1 MRRRQRAPSPEP
13 VTAVNITSLVDVTM
27 MLLIIFILVAPILNQ
42 GIELKLPEASTAT
55 AEPERGLRISLGPEG
70 EIFFDGRPVLPQRL
84 DDELRSRAR
93 RDPGIPVLLEGDDR
107 LGYGAVLDVLDRA
120 RLAGLTQVSLAT
132 QPRRDGP

>member
-1 MRRRQRAPSPEP
+1 MRRKQRAPSPEP
-13 VTAVNITSLVDVTM
+13 VTTVNITSLVDVTM

-42 GIELKLPEASTAT
+42 GIELQLPEASTAT
-55 AEPERGLRISLGPEG
+55 AEPERGLRISLGTEG

-120 RLAGLTQVSLAT
+120 RLAGLTRVSLAT
-132 QPRRDGP
+132 QPRRDAP